1 MGDSNLRIEG
11 YAPGYQGAG
20 AGGAFVAPR
29 FNRAQ
34 RFHVLFATIDAGD
47 MEAAQHALTAVLNFD
62 PKLAQDVEFAKLAK
76 AVHDKHVYA
85 AQHFAHDYQ
94 VRLAHQV
101 EVLASHRPLT
111 DHTMESS
118 AHRHLPDDGLPHVD
132 AMA

>member
-20 AGGAFVAPR
+20 AGGAFVVPR

-34 RFHVLFATIDAGD
+34 RFHVLFTAIDAGD
-47 MEAAQHALTAVLNFD
+47 MDTAQHALTAVLNFD
-62 PKLAQDVEFAKLAK
+62 PKLAHDSEFAKLVK

-101 EVLASHRPLT
+101 ELLGSHHPST
-111 DHTMESS
+111 DHAAESS
-118 AHRHLPDDGLPHVD
+118 ARRHLPDDGLPHVD

>member
-1 MGDSNLRIEG
+1 MAVLCWHCLCICLADK
-11 YAPGYQGAG
+11 GAG
-20 AGGAFVAPR
+20 WCGGS
-29 FNRAQ
+29 
-34 RFHVLFATIDAGD
+34 VLPPSLQEEVVWGT
-47 MEAAQHALTAVLNFD
+47 QTCLLYTSD